1 MTVSNRLDLHTPI
14 TVITSFRISDYEVYA
29 RRFIESW
36 VKFWP
41 KNIRLTVYYDGGKLP
56 KDVIKAKNINY
67 VSLDKNTALSSFKK
81 KNAQFAGGDPY
92 NYRMD
97 VVKFSH
103 KVFALCDHVK
113 YMSSKKDM
121 GWLCWIDAD
130 VITTKKVDTNLL
142 NLVFPDTSDLV
153 HLGREGIIDYSETG
167 FIGFNLNYNKSHEFL
182 RDWRGLYTSN
192 EILGLREWTDAF
204 SFERL
209 LNLHKNHGITAHNLS
224 PHAASLDAFEYSA
237 LAQYFIHFKG
247 GRKAILNAPY
257 QPGPLRY
264 KEIEKFI
271 THYKSTKLLEV
282 GTWNGKRALRLLGA
296 ALQNSDSVHYVGLDI
311 FEDGDEELDKEEAN
325 VKQRTYLH
333 NVKALLNTYAKDA
346 LLEGKKVSFEL
357 IKGNSKDTLPQ
368 IMSRYSPDFAYIDG
382 GHSIETIRSDYDNL
396 KDVPVVIFDDYYMPS
411 DEGGEILDTAKF
423 GCNLIIDGGGLSKD
437 LHSGV
442 IPSRDGVQGGGIT
455 CLAYAI
461 NGSLPVPPDFENIS
475 VPIKVQ
481 PRDCVPDEYI
491 HNNIKSNHLTIDKWV
506 NSRYHWNTESVI
518 CVSGGPSIKKDL
530 PLIQELYERGHKV
543 VCVKHAHN
551 FLIENGIIPWGCV
564 ILDPRELDGISTHG
578 FRRRDL
584 LSNPNP
590 DTYYFLA
597 SMTDPSVTHHLKK
610 ENAKIIGW
618 DAYSN
623 AVTTFEGMSD
633 RLMITGGTCAAMR
646 QIALMH
652 TLGFRTFYLFGY
664 DASMDL
670 NEPLDMDTKDDKG
683 RQKYLQVS
691 VGGESFIST
700 GELLAM
706 GQDMEQFFQ
715 RDDDSEYH
723 VYGEGGMG
731 HALWQIEKEK
741 KNYDSYKSFFQIKG
755 I

>member
-1 MTVSNRLDLHTPI
+1 MTIQHKLDLYSPI
-14 TVITSFRISDYEVYA
+14 NVVTSFKISDYNVYA
-29 RRFIESW
+29 RRFVESW

-41 KNIRLTVYYDGGKLP
+41 KNIKLTVYYDGGKLP
-56 KDVIKAKNINY
+56 KDVIKEKNISY
-67 VSLDKNTALSSFKK
+67 VSLDKNTDLNSFKA
-81 KNAQFAGGDPY
+81 KNAQFNGGKPY

-113 YMSSKKDM
+113 YMSSRKDM
-121 GWLCWIDAD
+121 GWLCWIDSD
-130 VITTKKVDTNLL
+130 VITTKKVDNNFL
-142 NLVFPDTSDLV
+142 NLVFPDTSDVV

-167 FIGFNLNYNKSHEFL
+167 FIGFNLNYNRAHEFL

-209 LNLHKNHGITAHNLS
+209 LNLHKNHGINAYNLS
-224 PHAASLDAFEYSA
+224 PHAATLDAFEYSA

-247 GRKAILNAPY
+247 GRKTILNAPY
-257 QPGPLRY
+257 QHGPLRY
-264 KEIEKFI
+264 KEIERFI
-271 THYKSTKLLEV
+271 VHYKSTKLLEV
-282 GTWNGKRALRLLGA
+282 GTWNGRRALHLLNA

-311 FEDGDEELDKEEAN
+311 FEDGNQELDKEEAN

-333 NVKALLNTYAKDA
+333 NVKALLNNYAKDA
-346 LLEGKKVSFEL
+346 LMEGKKVSFEL
-357 IKGNSKDTLPQ
+357 IKGNSKDTLPR
-368 IMSRYSPDFAYIDG
+368 IMSRYSPDFAFIDG
-382 GHSIETIRSDYDNL
+382 GHSIKTIRSDYNNL
-396 KDVPVVIFDDYYMPS
+396 KEVPVVIFDDYYRPCS
-411 DEGGEILDTAKF
+411 EGKTLDTEKF
-423 GCNLIIDGGGLSKD
+423 GCNLIFDNELSKD

-442 IPSRDGVQGGGIT
+442 VPSRDGVQGGGIT

-461 NGSLPVPPDFENIS
+461 NNNLPAPPDFETIS

-491 HNNIKSNHLTIDKWV
+491 HNNIKSNHLTIDKWI

-518 CVSGGPSIKKDL
+518 CVSAGYTIKKEL
-530 PLIQELYERGHKV
+530 PLIKELYEKGHKV

-551 FLIENGIIPWGCV
+551 FLIENDIIPWGCV

-578 FRRRDL
+578 FKRRDL
-584 LSNPNP
+584 LGNPNP
-590 DTYYFLA
+590 GTYYFVA

-610 ENAKIIGW
+610 KKAKIIGW
-618 DAYSN
+618 DAFSN
-623 AVTTFEGMSD
+623 AVANFSGMSD
-633 RLMITGGTCAAMR
+633 RLLITGGTCAAMR
-646 QIALMH
+646 QIALTH

-664 DASMDL
+664 DGCMDL
-670 NEPLDMDTKDDKG
+670 NNPVDMTMKDDAG
-683 RQKYLQVS
+683 RQKYLNVS
-691 VGGESFIST
+691 VGGENFVTT

-723 VYGEGGMG
+723 VYGKGGMG
-731 HALWQIEKEK
+731 YALWQIEKTK
-741 KNYDSYKSFFQIKG
+741 KNYDSYKSFLKVNIS
-755 I
+755 

>member
-411 DEGGEILDTAKF
+411 GEGGEILDTAKF

-578 FRRRDL
+578 FKRRDL
-584 LSNPNP
+584 ISNPNP

-623 AVTTFEGMSD
+623 AVTTFDGMSD

-670 NEPLDMDTKDDKG
+670 NEPLDMATKDDKG